1 MRAQAPPAATGR
13 GQAAALV
20 VLAAAAAA
28 SGSLLLIWLGDV
40 TFWRDEWDVLLHRRG
55 TDPAVFLEPH
65 LEHISISLVAVY
77 KGLVEIFGLDSP
89 RPFQLVSTVTF
100 LTSVVLMYAYVRRR
114 VGPWL
119 ALAPALP
126 ILVLG
131 AAPEDLL
138 WPFQLGFF
146 GSMTAGLGALLALER
161 RDRAGDVAACALT
174 LASISFSSLGL
185 SFAVAVAVDV
195 LWGADRLRRAYVAAA
210 PLALYALWWVGW
222 GHQASSYVSLH
233 NLVTLPSYVLD
244 GFASSLAS
252 LLGLSAEA
260 GVVQTPLDWGRPLLA
275 AAGAMAIWHL
285 RRAGAVWRQ
294 LAVVVALALSFWA
307 LAGLNASIFRE
318 PFSGRY
324 QYMGAIFAVLIGAEV
339 LRGARPRRPA
349 TIAGL
354 ALGGLAALS
363 SVWALHRAWEEDFSV
378 FGRLQRGGLAA
389 LELTRG
395 VVDPAFELTEQN
407 SGVDYLGY
415 LDAGS
420 YFSAVDAYG
429 SPAYTPDELAAA
441 AEDARIAADQVFAAA
456 LELGVRPAESA
467 GSRSC
472 KTVRLGRRE
481 SVVEVGPPGVV
492 LSARS
497 GATAQLQIRRY
508 ARTLF
513 PAEVGSVGAA
523 AQMLEIPQDRSPEPW
538 ELAVAGRGTV
548 DVCGLEGG

>member
-1 MRAQAPPAATGR
+1 MNGREPAAR
-13 GQAAALV
+13 ARDERLALAA
-20 VLAAAAAA
+20 LAAAVAA
-28 SGSLLLIWLGDV
+28 SGSLLLLWLGDV
-40 TFWRDEWDVLLHRRG
+40 TFWRDEWDILLHRRG
-55 TDPAVFLEPH
+55 SDPVVLLEPH
-65 LEHISISLVAVY
+65 LEHIAISLVAVY
-77 KGLVEIFGLDSP
+77 KGLVEIFGIDSP
-89 RPFQLVSTVTF
+89 RPFQVVSTVTF
-100 LTSVVLMYAYVRRR
+100 LASVVLMYVYVRRR

-161 RDRAGDVAACALT
+161 RDRAGDVGACALT

-185 SFAVAVAVDV
+185 SFAAAVAVDV
-195 LWGADRLRRAYVAAA
+195 LWGRDRLRRAYIAAV
-210 PLALYALWWVGW
+210 PLALYALWWAGW
-222 GHQASSYVSLH
+222 GHEASSYVSLH

-244 GFASSLAS
+244 GFASSAAS

-260 GVVQTPLDWGRPLLA
+260 GVVQTSLDWGRPLLVA
-275 AAGAMAIWHL
+275 AVALAIWRL
-285 RRAGAVWRQ
+285 YRAGAVWRR

-324 QYMGAIFAVLIGAEV
+324 QYMGAIFVVLIGAEI
-339 LRGARPRRPA
+339 LRGVRPRGLA
-349 TIAGL
+349 TIAVL
-354 ALGGLAALS
+354 AVAGLAALS

-395 VVDPAFELTEQN
+395 TVDPAFELTEQN

-441 AEDARIAADQVFAAA
+441 AEDARIAADQVLTAA
-456 LELGVRPAESA
+456 LELGLRPAESGA
-467 GSRSC
+467 SPSC
-472 KTVRLGRRE
+472 TTLRLGGRE

-492 LSARS
+492 LSPR
-497 GATAQLQIRRY
+497 GPATARLGIRRY
-508 ARTLF
+508 AQTLF
-513 PAEVGSVGAA
+513 PGELGSVGAA
-523 AQMLEIPQDRSPEPW
+523 AQVLEIPQDRSAEPW
-538 ELAVAGRGTV
+538 ELALTGRGTV
-548 DVCGLEGG
+548 EVCGLEGA